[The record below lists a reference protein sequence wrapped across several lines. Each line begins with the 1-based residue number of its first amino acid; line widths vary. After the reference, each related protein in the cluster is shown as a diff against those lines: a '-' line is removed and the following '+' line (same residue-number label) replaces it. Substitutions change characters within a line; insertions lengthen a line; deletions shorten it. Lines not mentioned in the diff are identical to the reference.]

1 MRKLNGSEPLGIPL
15 PLPVLVL
22 VLVAEAEAEADVA
35 EAEME
40 DILDMLGSSWVVA
53 LGAGRD
59 HASGRGCEWAN
70 TNMGGQERR
79 GGNTQA
85 TSTSTQ
91 STALWLFILAISDL
105 SFEIRMRANHHIP
118 IRRPPVRS
126 IS

>member
-22 VLVAEAEAEADVA
+22 VLVAEAEAEAEADVA

-53 LGAGRD
+53 LRAGRD
-59 HASGRGCEWAN
+59 HASGRGCGWAN

-105 SFEIRMRANHHIP
+105 WMRANRHIP
-118 IRRPPVRS
+118 IRRLPVRS

>member
-1 MRKLNGSEPLGIPL
+1 MRKLNGSEPLGMPL

-22 VLVAEAEAEADVA
+22 VLVAEAEADVA

-40 DILDMLGSSWVVA
+40 DMLDMLGSSWVVA

-59 HASGRGCEWAN
+59 HASGRGCGWAN
-70 TNMGGQERR
+70 TNMGGQGRR

-85 TSTSTQ
+85 TSTSMQ

-105 SFEIRMRANHHIP
+105 WMRAHRHIP